1 MKMIKAGVIGLGYW
15 GPSLRRN
22 FYENSEIEV
31 VMAADPR
38 AGLQGQYPTVRY
50 VEDGAEV
57 INASGCAGGR
67 HRHTCASAL
76 PTPKA
81 DGKKILIIDDE
92 PMIAKGLRIRLQAL
106 GYRAYEAMTGMG
118 IQRDVLTLGA
128 ERWINKPFEI
138 KDLMKIIKERI
149 GPPRKDKA

>member
-1 MKMIKAGVIGLGYW
+1 M
-15 GPSLRRN
+15 
-22 FYENSEIEV
+22 
-31 VMAADPR
+31 
-38 AGLQGQYPTVRY
+38 
-50 VEDGAEV
+50 
-57 INASGCAGGR
+57 
-67 HRHTCASAL
+67 
-76 PTPKA
+76 
-81 DGKKILIIDDE
+81 IIDDE

-138 KDLMKIIKERI
+138 KDLMKIIRERI